1 MCFSCYSTSMPIF
14 PLLPLFCI
22 ILLSLNSNCAKVL
35 YSVNRNPTYDPT
47 CMTSWVVNVSFRSI
61 VWALYA
67 ALLYCLLLSAIVYNN
82 SEKNK
87 WLMVEWAFTI
97 QASYLVQDC
106 NQLCNLSLTIL
117 FHYLFY
123 GDQIKGMPDAN
134 ALFLVNPQKTAEL
147 KLANLSSRKYF
158 PVTVACILFSHLNAT
173 LKYFLNYATL
183 QNIIFHIPELK
194 DTSPF

>member
-87 WLMVEWAFTI
+87 WLMVEWAFT
-97 QASYLVQDC
+97 SKLVIWYRTAISFAIFR
-106 NQLCNLSLTIL
+106 LLSCSIIYSMATKLKECL
-117 FHYLFY
+117 
-123 GDQIKGMPDAN
+123 MPMHSFW
-134 ALFLVNPQKTAEL
+134 LIHKRQ
-147 KLANLSSRKYF
+147 
-158 PVTVACILFSHLNAT
+158 
-173 LKYFLNYATL
+173 
-183 QNIIFHIPELK
+183 QN
-194 DTSPF
+194 